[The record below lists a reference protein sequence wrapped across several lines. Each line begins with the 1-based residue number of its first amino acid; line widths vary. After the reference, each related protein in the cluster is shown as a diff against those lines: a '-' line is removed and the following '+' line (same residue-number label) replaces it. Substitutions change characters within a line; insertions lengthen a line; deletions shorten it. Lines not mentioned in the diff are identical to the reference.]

1 MIKLQRGGDGWVVL
15 GSSVLSTSEDLEQA
29 AFSAL
34 LLAELH
40 GTPLELDSD
49 VQAEVLERA
58 QQRRAKLEAARQ
70 VSELALAVERVRR
83 T

>member
-1 MIKLQRGGDGWVVL
+1 ML
-15 GSSVLSTSEDLEQA
+15 GSSVLSTSDDIEQA
-29 AFSAL
+29 AFSAV

-40 GTPLELDSD
+40 GTPLELSSD

-58 QQRRAKLEAARQ
+58 HQRRAKLEAARKAN
-70 VSELALAVERVRR
+70 ELALEIERVRR